1 MKSFEERDMDALAA
15 RSDAAEEEMLMSL
28 ENTGEGLAR
37 ELVAVWVAAVLGLVL
52 MVDHLLED
60 ALLKVEFGEDCE
72 A

>member
-1 MKSFEERDMDALAA
+1 MDALAA

-37 ELVAVWVAAVLGLVL
+37 ELVAVWVGAVLGLVL